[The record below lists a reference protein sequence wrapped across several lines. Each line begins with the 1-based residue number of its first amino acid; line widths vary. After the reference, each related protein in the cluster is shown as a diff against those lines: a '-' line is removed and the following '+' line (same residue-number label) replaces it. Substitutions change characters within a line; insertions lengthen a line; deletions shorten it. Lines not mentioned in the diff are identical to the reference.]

1 MNIFALDRDPGR
13 AARAL
18 GDRHVV
24 KMTLETAQIL
34 CAVARLHGHSAP
46 YRATHANP
54 PCVLWAA
61 ERHANFRW
69 LVLHGLALAE
79 EYERRYGRKHRSG
92 RVIRSLARR
101 NVGPPADGKRRSPF
115 ALVMPETY
123 RGRDRVA
130 AYRSYYREEKAGI
143 VSYRAPARAPRWWR

>member
-1 MNIFALDRDPGR
+1 MNIFAVDRDPRR
-13 AARAL
+13 AARCL

-34 CAVARLHGHSAP
+34 CTVARLHGHRAP
-46 YRATHANP
+46 YRSTHVHH
-54 PCVLWAA
+54 PCVVWAA

-79 EYERRYGRKHRSG
+79 EYERRFGRKHRSG
-92 RVIRSLARR
+92 RVIGSIARR
-101 NVGPPADGKRRSPF
+101 QAGPPKDGKRRSPF
-115 ALVMPETY
+115 ALAMPEQY
-123 RGRDRVA
+123 RGRDAVA
-130 AYRSYYREEKAGI
+130 SYRRYYRGEKARL